1 MWTHLYKNFTDPRLC
16 LAFIMKEKG
25 QLEVQDREARSPKG
39 KLLRRQTEQAASKS
53 SSAQSFACPK
63 CNRVCASKIGL
74 LKAPTGMPR
83 WPSAFPNPCL
93 RGVSHRH
100 ISFFFFR
107 AVLHG
112 FVSSESKT
120 RAKVHLTSAQDGIY
134 ALGKAH
140 TRSTPSP
147 RGFPN
152 LWNGSNVDVAD
163 DVPFS
168 SFWGGSSIQALALCT
183 PLRVKVKNRPVN
195 KAVITQEETVLW
207 VGEVPGCLGKIIQIK
222 SIFIVLKVH
231 VHKMIFKKIIRLTF
245 WEKKIYF

>member
-1 MWTHLYKNFTDPRLC
+1 MWTHLYKNYTDPRLC

-100 ISFFFFR
+100 ISFFFLEQFYTGLSLQR
-107 AVLHG
+107 VKHERKFISLRHKM
-112 FVSSESKT
+112 VST
-120 RAKVHLTSAQDGIY
+120 RSGKPIHALPRLREVSQTFETVPMLMWLTMSLSRPFEEDRPFKRLLFVHLYEWKWKTG
-134 ALGKAH
+134 
-140 TRSTPSP
+140 P
-147 RGFPN
+147 
-152 LWNGSNVDVAD
+152 W
-163 DVPFS
+163 
-168 SFWGGSSIQALALCT
+168 
-183 PLRVKVKNRPVN
+183 
-195 KAVITQEETVLW
+195 
-207 VGEVPGCLGKIIQIK
+207 IK
-222 SIFIVLKVH
+222 LLSRR
-231 VHKMIFKKIIRLTF
+231 KKLYC
-245 WEKKIYF
+245 E